1 MRLLIADTIFPKGHC
16 CLNKHLL
23 EILLRNEKIAEVKL
37 IDYQDYYANHSNK
50 VTSYNVSFLF
60 KSKNAYLNYI
70 CQFLNSILIV
80 FLCLRIRYDKVFFFT
95 FDTLSF
101 TLLRLV
107 ICKPI
112 YLFHHNNTDH
122 LLNKYKR
129 KIFKTYMNKV
139 NHVVFADFIKDY
151 LVSIG
156 VSANRIF
163 VISHPLPDLS
173 FTSKMQNTNGPN
185 LYIALGHAND
195 ENIIHDLIE
204 YEKQKHCLERNNIH
218 LVLRTQNSFNELP
231 LSINIVTGF
240 LAEEHYIDYYRKAK
254 GVLILYPD
262 YFKYRFSG
270 VLLDALVAKKKVI
283 GRNIPIVRYYAQR
296 YPSCCSFFEGVDD
309 LMKKI
314 LLDNIALNV
323 NEEVYT
329 SFLSAHSDQVI
340 TSQLNE
346 ILL

>member
-1 MRLLIADTIFPKGHC
+1 
-16 CLNKHLL
+16 
-23 EILLRNEKIAEVKL
+23 
-37 IDYQDYYANHSNK
+37 
-50 VTSYNVSFLF
+50 
-60 KSKNAYLNYI
+60 
-70 CQFLNSILIV
+70 
-80 FLCLRIRYDKVFFFT
+80 
-95 FDTLSF
+95 
-101 TLLRLV
+101 
-107 ICKPI
+107 
-112 YLFHHNNTDH
+112 
-122 LLNKYKR
+122 
-129 KIFKTYMNKV
+129 MNKV

-163 VISHPLPDLS
+163 VISHPLPDFS

-185 LYIALGHAND
+185 MYIALGHAND

>member
-1 MRLLIADTIFPKGHC
+1 M
-16 CLNKHLL
+16 NKHLL
-23 EILLRNEKIAEVKL
+23 EILLQNEKITEVKL

-60 KSKNAYLNYI
+60 QSKNAYLNYI

-80 FLCLRIRYDKVFFFT
+80 FLCLRMRYDKVLFFT

-101 TLLRLV
+101 IFLRLV

-163 VISHPLPDLS
+163 VISHPLPVLS
-173 FTSKMQNTNGPN
+173 FTSKIQNTNGPN
-185 LYIALGHAND
+185 IYIALGHAND

-240 LAEEHYIDYYRKAK
+240 LEEECYIDYYRK
-254 GVLILYPD
+254 
-262 YFKYRFSG
+262 
-270 VLLDALVAKKKVI
+270 
-283 GRNIPIVRYYAQR
+283 
-296 YPSCCSFFEGVDD
+296 
-309 LMKKI
+309 
-314 LLDNIALNV
+314 
-323 NEEVYT
+323 
-329 SFLSAHSDQVI
+329 
-340 TSQLNE
+340 
-346 ILL
+346 